1 MSDSRVDYQPLRS
14 ELLDS
19 PSSNVQRE
27 RSLDFDNTYSTRH
40 TKEVDEDEDGIHANE
55 NQELVSPSERTF
67 VGFQQRQQLRGQEDQ
82 DDEDDYN
89 PKKAAAEWAIRL
101 QAFFCAALL
110 GVSSHFTLHMTGP
123 LKDVLKENM
132 GISNTQFSL
141 LQSSLT
147 LFPTIMP
154 LIGGLLVERYG
165 TGPSSIVFT
174 TIVIFGQTVV
184 ILGCWTHSIKIMIL
198 GYCLFGLGAA
208 PITIIQETIWV
219 RYFKKN
225 GLALVLAL
233 GLTSGKLSGFLSLAT
248 SVPLATLQPF
258 GFVTPFIVSLVISLI
273 AWVMNIVFLL
283 LLEKPKEGTD
293 AMTKIT
299 ILLKAKR
306 TNLGWREVYGFSSM
320 FWIMLTISF
329 LVGAS
334 WNPFMHQASNIVKH
348 HYRLSDEQ
356 AGWEASI
363 ILAVPLVIYPFL
375 GTFIDHAGKRA
386 WLLLVTAG
394 LLISTH
400 ILLLIPYTVVTV
412 PPSIPMFL
420 FALSLSLGTLSI
432 VTSMPVLTKHVPTG
446 LGLHRSI
453 DSIGA
458 TLLGTVAGMIQDYS
472 GSGLDGEARTENFF
486 DRLYHHF
493 FPAEIDQAQQER
505 EDVQLIGLFL
515 AVALL
520 AFVACAI
527 FVWGDYHWTDG
538 EGGKTGLVN
547 GVYGKKD
554 STRNKKSRRIIRAQE
569 ADYSRRSHEVLE
581 AMTLEP
587 FFELEDEPD
596 AEEVSMNEIGSSG
609 AVRSHSLNQ
618 AGTTGRR
625 PSLGNEDPMTFR
637 ELDRSN
643 DRQSFERDR
652 LRDESES
659 ESESD
664 SYEERFGVRI
674 ESGEDEVP
682 QFKKSQAHFW
692 IIFWSVLL
700 VTSWVVF
707 GVGMLQSAPKPG
719 RARFFA
725 TEAALALEEPVAVGT
740 RRRATRKSHAAIETP
755 TPLSTSVPKP
765 RRTRSKATKEKAA
778 KPENEIV
785 TNVVKIKDEAKKS
798 TSTRKLSKRAQE
810 EAADL
815 VTRLAL
821 AKAAPATQLRPYQ
834 QECID
839 ACLDNLQN
847 GIMRQ
852 IVSLPVG
859 SGKTVIFSHLMKQ
872 VPSPF
877 PGAHKTLILAH
888 RQELLEQTRTHV
900 LRNGTGLTVSLD
912 QGERK
917 ADMSADVIVASVP
930 SLGRT
935 GTPRLLKYD
944 PKQFKCIIIDEAHH
958 AAADTYGRILK
969 HFGADVPNTHIFVY
983 GCSATVRR
991 HDGLKLGG
999 VFDHISFHK
1008 GFITMI
1014 EDKWLCGL
1022 RVSTIQTD
1030 FNLQDVKT
1038 QGGDFVQKELSLK
1051 CNTPLR
1057 NDIVVRS
1064 YMTYCKE
1071 RKSTVVF
1078 AVDIAHLEELTNV
1091 FRRYGYDARG
1101 LSSKTDDFER
1111 AQLLSDFRQRK
1122 FPIIVNC
1129 GILTEGTDIP
1139 AIDSIIMARP
1149 TKSNVL
1155 FQQMLGRGMRL
1166 YPGKEDCLVLDFV
1179 DIVRG
1184 DGLVTLPTLLG
1195 LDTNAV
1201 LKKET
1206 VISKQE
1212 DVDALQKIQ
1221 LESLEDEDPD
1231 MGVKVARI
1239 RVLEYENPYQLIGDC
1254 SGAPRGLWEMSPNAW
1269 VKVGPDAYVLGLRSA
1284 AYRVEKSP
1292 EDGLYRCEKR
1302 VALRIGGS
1310 DLSAPDPAN
1319 HSEFMKHVRA
1329 DIENRIK
1336 QRKEKR
1342 HKQKHDQH
1350 LRSKGTMLPIQADT
1364 VRDCIHAVDTY
1375 IAKNVGHFP
1384 HIIGRHATWRKKPAS
1399 ESQMRFLKKLGY
1411 DHDPLED
1418 IGGDSAGEESSSLDE
1433 EVAAR
1438 RRQRKAAAMLTM
1450 GQAANMITRLVHGA
1464 GKSWEES
1471 KKFKA
1476 KRAKALA
1483 KEIGVEVGPIPK
1495 FVDV

>member
-14 ELLDS
+14 EVLDS
-19 PSSNVQRE
+19 PSSDVQRE
-27 RSLDFDNTYSTRH
+27 RSLDLDNTYSTRH
-40 TKEVDEDEDGIHANE
+40 TKEVDGDEDGIHADE
-55 NQELVSPSERTF
+55 CQELVSPSERTF
-67 VGFQQRQQLRGQEDQ
+67 VDFQQRQQLRDQEDQ
-82 DDEDDYN
+82 DDGDDYN

-154 LIGGLLVERYG
+154 LIGGLLIERYG

-258 GFVTPFIVSLVISLI
+258 GFVTPFIVSLVISII

-320 FWIMLTISF
+320 FWTMLVISF

-348 HYRLSDEQ
+348 HYGLSDEQ

-386 WLLLVTAG
+386 WLLLVTTG

-400 ILLLIPYTVVTV
+400 ILLLIPYSVVII
-412 PPSIPMFL
+412 PPTIPMLL

-432 VTSMPVLTKHVPTG
+432 VTSMPILTKHVPTG

-453 DSIGA
+453 DNIGA

-472 GSGLDGEARTENFF
+472 GGDLDGEARTENFF
-486 DRLYHHF
+486 DRIYHHL
-493 FPAEIDQAQQER
+493 FPTKVDQAQQER
-505 EDVQLIGLFL
+505 EDVQLVGLFL

-547 GVYGKKD
+547 GVYGKKEPI
-554 STRNKKSRRIIRAQE
+554 RNKKKSRRIIRNRE
-569 ADYSRRSHEVLE
+569 GGYNRRSHEVLE

-587 FFELEDEPD
+587 FFELDDEPD

-609 AVRSHSLNQ
+609 AVRSHSLSQ
-618 AGTTGRR
+618 TGTNGHR
-625 PSLGNEDPMTFR
+625 PSLGSEGPMTFR
-637 ELDRSN
+637 ELDRLN
-643 DRQSFERDR
+643 NRQSFERDR
-652 LRDESES
+652 LRDEV

-664 SYEERFGVRI
+664 SESDNGEERFGVRI

-692 IIFWSVLL
+692 II
-700 VTSWVVF
+700 
-707 GVGMLQSAPKPG
+707 LQGAPIPG
-719 RARFFA
+719 KARFFA
-725 TEAALALEEPVAVGT
+725 TEAALAAEEPVAVSART
-740 RRRATRKSHAAIETP
+740 RATRTNRAATETLM
-755 TPLSTSVPKP
+755 PLSTSVPKL
-765 RRTRSKATKEKAA
+765 RRTRSKATTEKAA
-778 KPENEIV
+778 EPENEIATKV
-785 TNVVKIKDEAKKS
+785 IKVKDETKKP
-798 TSTRKLSKRAQE
+798 TRTRKPSARAQAE
-810 EAADL
+810 SAN
-815 VTRLAL
+815 LAIKL
-821 AKAAPATQLRPYQ
+821 AMTKAAPVTQLRPYQ

-839 ACLDNLQN
+839 TCLDNLQN

-859 SGKTVIFSHLMKQ
+859 SGKTVIFSHLMKK

-888 RQELLEQTRTHV
+888 RRELLEQTQTHV
-900 LRNGTGLTVSLD
+900 LRNGTGLTVSMD
-912 QGERK
+912 QGTRN
-917 ADMSADVIVASVP
+917 ADMNADVIVASVP
-930 SLGRT
+930 SLGRI

-944 PKQFKCIIIDEAHH
+944 PKEFKCIIIDEAHH
-958 AAADTYGRILK
+958 AAADSYGRILK
-969 HFGADVPNTHIFVY
+969 HFGAHMPDTHVFVY

-1008 GFITMI
+1008 EFITMI

-1030 FNLQDVKT
+1030 YNLRNVKT
-1038 QGGDFVQKELSLK
+1038 QRGDFVQSELSLE
-1051 CNTPLR
+1051 CNTPIR
-1057 NDIVVRS
+1057 NDIIVRS

-1071 RKSTVVF
+1071 RESTVVF
-1078 AVDIAHLEELTNV
+1078 AVDIAHLEELTKV
-1091 FRRYGYDARG
+1091 FRQYGYDARG
-1101 LSSKTDDFER
+1101 LSSKTGDIER
-1111 AQLLSDFRQRK
+1111 TQMLKDFRERK
-1122 FPIIVNC
+1122 FPVIVNC

-1139 AIDSIIMARP
+1139 VIDSIVMARP

-1195 LDTNAV
+1195 LDTNAI
-1201 LKKET
+1201 LKNGT
-1206 VISKQE
+1206 MINKQE
-1212 DVDALQKIQ
+1212 DVDALR
-1221 LESLEDEDPD
+1221 ERDPEDEENEEGVGPD
-1231 MGVKVARI
+1231 IDTKLARI

-1269 VKVGPDAYVLGLRSA
+1269 VRVGPDAYVLASRSA
-1284 AYRVEKSP
+1284 TYRVEKSSK
-1292 EDGLYRCEKR
+1292 DGLYRCEKR
-1302 VALRIGGS
+1302 ATFRKRDS
-1310 DLSAPDPAN
+1310 EHNEPDQAN
-1319 HSEFMKHVRA
+1319 HGEFMKYVRD
-1329 DIENRIK
+1329 DIANRIK
-1336 QRKEKR
+1336 QRKEKLQQP
-1342 HKQKHDQH
+1342 KQEGMFK
-1350 LRSKGTMLPIQADT
+1350 SKGTMLPIQADT
-1364 VRDCIHAVDTY
+1364 ARDCIHGVDTY
-1375 IAKNVGHFP
+1375 VLKKEGHFP
-1384 HIIGRHATWRKKPAS
+1384 HIVGRHAKWRKRPAS
-1399 ESQMRFLKKLGY
+1399 KSQMQFLKKLGY
-1411 DHDPLED
+1411 DPDSLED
-1418 IGGDSAGEESSSLDE
+1418 IGGDSAAKGSSSLDE
-1433 EVAAR
+1433 EVAMQR
-1438 RRQRKAAAMLTM
+1438 RWRREAAAKLTM
-1450 GQAANMITRLVHGA
+1450 GQAANMITRLVNGA
-1464 GKSWEES
+1464 GKDWEES
-1471 KKFKA
+1471 KKLRA

-1483 KEIGVEVGPIPK
+1483 KDIGVEVGPIPK